1 MSLKQFTDD
10 LHNKTLTPA
19 LKHSSFQ
26 NFIAYFDTL
35 KVAALGTKTF
45 TDKQLSEHIF
55 KNTWKP
61 DQEKL
66 IFEKHLIAAHNTLQ
80 RLNGRVTALNFDQYE
95 FMLNM
100 LAYDLFN
107 TVAYIEVNILKNVL
121 NYSMGSRPDQNARE
135 IFDVSRMIFE
145 IGAVNPANLY
155 LREVFPVSIFL
166 LRQTIEVY
174 GKRLLGVHSVTNE
187 QGQRATGVSTQV
199 AWDFIKAET
208 LKPNCR
214 ITLPTNIDIIRKVE
228 EWTNYYVHTGDI
240 PEIYLIENAIHLVTP
255 IIYPLNS
262 TEKNYKNSIVFLGTT
277 KIKDYNA
284 VKADFEAFVN
294 QSRHQNIFKRFWNWL
309 LIALGQKKKPGR
321 RIVNWRPETSVDATI
336 INL

>member
-1 MSLKQFTDD
+1 MSLKQFADD
-10 LHNKTLTPA
+10 LHNGTLTPA
-19 LKHSSFQ
+19 AKHVSFQ
-26 NFIAYFDTL
+26 SFIKYFDKL
-35 KVAALGTKTF
+35 KVAALGSKTF

-55 KNTWKP
+55 KNTWKS

-66 IFEKHLIAAHNTLQ
+66 IFEKHLFAAHNTVK
-80 RLNGRVTALNFDQYE
+80 RLSDKVTALNFDQYE

-107 TVAYIEVNILKNVL
+107 TVAYIETKILKNTL
-121 NYSMGSRPDQNARE
+121 NFSMGSRPDQNARE
-135 IFDVSRMIFE
+135 IYDVSRMIFE
-145 IGAVNPANLY
+145 IGSLNPANLY
-155 LREVFPVSIFL
+155 LREVLPVSIFL

-174 GKRLLGVHSVTNE
+174 GKRLLGFHSITNE
-187 QGQRATGVSTQV
+187 QGQRVKGVSTQV
-199 AWDFIKAET
+199 VWDFLKVES

-240 PEIYLIENAIHLVTP
+240 PETYLIENAIHLVKP

-262 TEKNYKNSIVFLGTT
+262 TEKNYKNSIVYLGTA
-277 KIKDYNA
+277 KIKDYNV
-284 VKADFEAFVN
+284 VKADFELFVN
-294 QSRHQNIFKRFWNWL
+294 QTRQQNIFKRFWNWL
-309 LIALGQKKKPGR
+309 MIAIGQKKKTRR
-321 RIVNWRPETSVDATI
+321 RIVNWRPESSVDATI